1 MRIIRNVA
9 SALTVG
15 VFLALA
21 IGSSSEKKTE
31 LEVANVAPQ
40 VTIGATDLFA
50 DYKAN
55 EIAAD
60 QKYKGRV
67 LQVTG
72 TVDSIAKDI
81 TGTMYVTLKGDEF
94 IGSIQCLFDDAH
106 ANQLAG
112 LQRGMKVSVKGKCG
126 GKIMNVLL
134 NGCVLVR

>member
-9 SALTVG
+9 CALTVG

-31 LEVANVAPQ
+31 IEVANVAPQ
-40 VTIGATDLFA
+40 VTIGARELFA

-81 TGTMYVTLKGDEF
+81 TSTMYVTLKGDQF
-94 IGSIQCLFDDAH
+94 IGSIQCFFDDAH

-112 LQRGMKVSVKGKCG
+112 LQKGMKVSVKGKCG
-126 GKIMNVLL
+126 GKMMNVLL